1 MSGTPRLSNQA
12 AAAAT
17 APIATPVVLVELDF
31 ATGPFRVWTGLG
43 PLDWA
48 GKVFEGAGSI
58 GAISDVEETVEL
70 RAVRLTLALSPVP
83 QEVVDIA
90 LADGHRRSPG
100 TIAFWGS
107 DTAHVEEAIFGLGGD
122 GLILDRPRFDAG
134 LRASARD
141 AGASLADDSRLRLVR
156 QGDARAPHNLELR
169 IGAAAPQPLRARWL
183 VDASG
188 RAAALARACGGSRI
202 LHDRL
207 LTFQQRLAGGAG
219 KDRDGRIWVE
229 AVADGW

>member
-90 LADGHRRSPG
+90 LAERSYRLRPVTLWG
-100 TIAFWGS
+100 ALLDAQGAF
-107 DTAHVEEAIFGLGGD
+107 V
-122 GLILDRPRFDAG
+122 
-134 LRASARD
+134 
-141 AGASLADDSRLRLVR
+141 ADDVL
-156 QGDARAPHNLELR
+156 P
-169 IGAAAPQPLRARWL
+169 
-183 VDASG
+183 
-188 RAAALARACGGSRI
+188 
-202 LHDRL
+202 
-207 LTFQQRLAGGAG
+207 
-219 KDRDGRIWVE
+219 
-229 AVADGW
+229 